1 MYCMFKTFALYMCTV
16 TIHGVIHCRALAAF
30 VTYFIVGAVF
40 LRVKHQKSGTDL
52 IIHKEFWKD
61 FPFLIKVHVH
71 ALCMKIHVKYVCD
84 PLTACLHKP
93 IIYMFAM

>member
-1 MYCMFKTFALYMCTV
+1 MLSLF
-16 TIHGVIHCRALAAF
+16 HRAFAAF

-61 FPFLIKVHVH
+61 FPYLLKVYSNGVH
-71 ALCMKIHVKYVCD
+71 YFNYNTLQWI
-84 PLTACLHKP
+84 
-93 IIYMFAM
+93 